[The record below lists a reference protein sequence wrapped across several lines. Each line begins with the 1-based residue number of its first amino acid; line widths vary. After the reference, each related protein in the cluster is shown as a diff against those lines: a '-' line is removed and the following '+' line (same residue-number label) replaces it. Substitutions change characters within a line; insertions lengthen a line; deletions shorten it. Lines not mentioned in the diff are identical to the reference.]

1 MIRSVTIYTFLLMA
15 FLVVNAKGQ
24 SLSWTLIEYLEDS
37 LRAKPKPIMV
47 FIHTDWCKYCK
58 MQEKVTFNDQELI
71 NLLNRD
77 FYSVKLDAEGEID
90 LKFMGRTYKGG
101 SSKDYHELSKMLGM
115 KNGKLLFPT
124 TVFYSPTSQGLSKF
138 QGFQQAGDLKA
149 IIKKFEA
156 GI

>member
-1 MIRSVTIYTFLLMA
+1 MA

-24 SLSWTLIEYLEDS
+24 SLSWTLIENLEDS

-90 LKFMGRTYKGG
+90 
-101 SSKDYHELSKMLGM
+101 YHELSKMLGM

>member
-1 MIRSVTIYTFLLMA
+1 M
-15 FLVVNAKGQ
+15 
-24 SLSWTLIEYLEDS
+24 
-37 LRAKPKPIMV
+37 
-47 FIHTDWCKYCK
+47 
-58 MQEKVTFNDQELI
+58 
-71 NLLNRD
+71 
-77 FYSVKLDAEGEID
+77 KLDAEGEID